1 MLDCP
6 LAAAAAGRPLGSGL
20 DFPGVVWPLAELLLS
35 MEEDE
40 AWLEKEG
47 GGELLG
53 IGLSTDWR
61 GTEELPGGATAVAV
75 VVAALVQLFLDWAAA
90 KAALCFLR

>member
-1 MLDCP
+1 MLDWP
-6 LAAAAAGRPLGSGL
+6 LATVAGRPLGSGL
-20 DFPGVVWPLAELLLS
+20 DLPGVVWPLAELLLS

-53 IGLSTDWR
+53 MGLSADWR
-61 GTEELPGGATAVAV
+61 GTEELPGAVGV
-75 VVAALVQLFLDWAAA
+75 GALVQLFLDWAAA

>member
-1 MLDCP
+1 M
-6 LAAAAAGRPLGSGL
+6 GSGL
-20 DFPGVVWPLAELLLS
+20 DLPGVVWPLAELLLS
-35 MEEDE
+35 MEEVE

-53 IGLSTDWR
+53 MGLSADWR
-61 GTEELPGGATAVAV
+61 GMEELPGAAVGGA
-75 VVAALVQLFLDWAAA
+75 LGQLLLDWAAA